1 MIRMERSDPAD
12 SNFLLFSLIA
22 QELIAIIFAFYSFR
36 QGEIAL
42 AIFYM
47 SAASVLSAA
56 LGVFYIYQRHDVAR
70 FLLASTLVV
79 GFFFLLIGTSDETS
93 LMWCLTIVPVL
104 VDAFGNRQSLFLL
117 SAVFAVSIWI
127 LTSDAVPFIT
137 RQYDDIM
144 IMRFLSSYAILAIFS
159 VAMDNPLFN
168 SLKNYKILSSK
179 VQEIAH
185 RDILTNLPNRHSME
199 GRLKLKYQQY
209 QLIKSLFSVVLAD
222 LDNFKLINDRYGHDV
237 GDNIIQTT
245 GQLLNSELRGEDT
258 VGRWSGNQFILLLS
272 NASEEETVKIAE
284 RLRVKIANL
293 EIEVQGDQLSLS
305 ISMGVASV
313 EKYSGLDDLIPCAE
327 NGVYQAKHMGRN
339 MVIVA

>member
-1 MIRMERSDPAD
+1 M
-12 SNFLLFSLIA
+12 
-22 QELIAIIFAFYSFR
+22 
-36 QGEIAL
+36 
-42 AIFYM
+42 
-47 SAASVLSAA
+47 
-56 LGVFYIYQRHDVAR
+56 
-70 FLLASTLVV
+70 
-79 GFFFLLIGTSDETS
+79 
-93 LMWCLTIVPVL
+93 
-104 VDAFGNRQSLFLL
+104 
-117 SAVFAVSIWI
+117 
-127 LTSDAVPFIT
+127 
-137 RQYDDIM
+137 
-144 IMRFLSSYAILAIFS
+144 
-159 VAMDNPLFN
+159 
-168 SLKNYKILSSK
+168 
-179 VQEIAH
+179 
-185 RDILTNLPNRHSME
+185 
-199 GRLKLKYQQY
+199 
-209 QLIKSLFSVVLAD
+209 VLAD